1 MLNQI
6 ALAHTGEHIFMGSLQ
21 RIVPSISVR
30 KVEQTED
37 RNSLFVKSD
46 ALTWEQLLQAEKLA
60 NSVIGEGR
68 SIIEHFFPS
77 LDEARKKFPKMRAIE
92 ERISGQVRVV
102 EVDGYDYSA
111 CAREHVKNSRECEFF
126 LVTNFS
132 KEGDAYEIRFEVG
145 EKAKAV
151 ALEHSAM
158 LMKVANTIGAS
169 LNTIEK
175 TAANLKEEVND
186 LKKKVRVAS
195 EKDLSS
201 IPAEDVNGA
210 KVYSK
215 IFEGLE
221 NKVLM
226 EKAGEL
232 IKTQRSVVILA
243 NQAEMGF
250 MLLAKSPDIKLNSA
264 KLLRDSLASFGGQSG
279 GKEDFASGS
288 VDGSK
293 LEEAFAKIRSTLIS
307 AL

>member
-21 RIVPSISVR
+21 RIVPNISVR
-30 KVEQTED
+30 KVEQTDD

-46 ALTWEQLLQAEKLA
+46 VLTWDQVLQAEKLA
-60 NSVIGEGR
+60 NSVIAEGK
-68 SIIEHFFPS
+68 SIIEHFFPNI
-77 LDEARKKFPKMRAIE
+77 DEARKKFPKMRAMDE
-92 ERISGQVRVV
+92 KISGQVRVV

-111 CAREHVKNSRECEFF
+111 CAREHAKNSRECEFF
-126 LVTNFS
+126 LVTSFS
-132 KEGDAYEIRFEVG
+132 SEGDAYEIRFEVG
-145 EKAKAV
+145 EKAKAA

-158 LMKVANTIGAS
+158 LMKVANAIGAS

-186 LKKKVRVAS
+186 LKKKVRATS
-195 EKDLSS
+195 QKDVSS
-201 IPAEDVNGA
+201 IPVEDVKGA
-210 KVYSK
+210 KLYSRM
-215 IFEGLE
+215 FEGLE

-243 NQAEMGF
+243 NEAEKGF
-250 MLLAKSPDIKLNSA
+250 VLLAKSPDIKLNSA
-264 KLLRDSLASFGGQSG
+264 EVLRVSLASLGGKGG

-288 VDGSK
+288 VDISK
-293 LEEAFAKIRSTLIS
+293 LKEALAKIKAAIIS